1 MTSERL
7 EELQSV
13 RTRVQELRDDLGR
26 YDESGLG
33 FIDFEDRRE
42 MRLVL
47 MDLSQR
53 ISDHIGDEIGL
64 PSPSWGG

>member
-13 RTRVQELRDDLGR
+13 RAHAQELRDVLGR
-26 YDESGLG
+26 FDASGLD
-33 FIDFEDRRE
+33 FIDFQDRRE
-42 MRLVL
+42 MRMML

-53 ISDHIGDEIGL
+53 ISDHIHDEIGF
-64 PSPSWGG
+64 PVSSWGC